1 VPLIIGALWDYVS
14 RGGMMMIPLLICSLL
29 GLIFVIERAITYY
42 RIKGDTA
49 EIFSEIR
56 ESLLQGNL
64 RRSIEVCEAYDHP
77 VATTLKSG
85 LLRYGKNHEEIEKA
99 MESVSLHEV
108 SKLEKG
114 LWILATLA
122 NVTPLFG
129 FLGTV
134 TGMISSFDALAR
146 VGLGNPEAVASGI
159 SVALITTATGLII
172 ALPVQA
178 AYNYFNSRVSS
189 LALDMETS
197 ASMLLETFNEVEER
211 HSREQASP
219 RAGAGG
225 SPVVDSALRLSR
237 EGSA

>member
-1 VPLIIGALWDYVS
+1 MPLLIGTLWEYVS
-14 RGGMMMIPLLICSLL
+14 RGGVMMIPLVICSIL
-29 GLIFVIERAITYY
+29 GLIFIIERAITYY

-64 RRSIEVCEAYDHP
+64 RRGIEVCESYDHP

-99 MESVSLHEV
+99 MESVALHEV

-114 LWILATLA
+114 LWILATVA
-122 NVTPLFG
+122 SVAPLFG

-134 TGMISSFDALAR
+134 VGMISSFDALAE

-159 SVALITTATGLII
+159 SVALITTATGLMI

-178 AYNYFNSRVSS
+178 AYNYYNSRVSS

-211 HSREQASP
+211 REQRGTSSS
-219 RAGAGG
+219 GG
-225 SPVVDSALRLSR
+225 GPKVVDSSLRLSP
-237 EGSA
+237 EGSPS